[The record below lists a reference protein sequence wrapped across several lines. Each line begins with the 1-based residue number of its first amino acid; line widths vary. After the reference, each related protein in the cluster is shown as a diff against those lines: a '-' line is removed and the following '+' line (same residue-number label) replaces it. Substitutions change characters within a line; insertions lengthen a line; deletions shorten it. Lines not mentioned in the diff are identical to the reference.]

1 MKSDTP
7 KPPTAGVLAARDQ
20 PWIFRTY
27 AGHTNV
33 RASNT
38 LYRGNLSRGQ
48 TGLSIA
54 FDLPTLMGYDSDH
67 PMSEG

>member
-1 MKSDTP
+1 MGRLHSRNVTRAAHLLAGLDG
-7 KPPTAGVLAARDQ
+7 KPTRDQ

-38 LYRGNLSRGQ
+38 LYRGNLSRG
-48 TGLSIA
+48 
-54 FDLPTLMGYDSDH
+54 
-67 PMSEG
+67 